1 MVLSAFFYF
10 YVLLFCLYSFCCA
23 TVSSIILLDLL
34 FYCISM
40 TLSAEKVIKGWTHQ
54 LRLPFYIYSSVCR
67 HRSSFFCIKAH
78 ARVFPYFFGI
88 LKYYTQLIVLVR
100 YRSETISLQLLYY
113 IFLCRV
119 FIVYTFLVCGVLS
132 CELVVSGYLVG
143 RTCAVVHNI
152 VFLYIIIIH
161 TSPARS
167 RGIKSTN

>member
-67 HRSSFFCIKAH
+67 HRSSFFVSKH
-78 ARVFPYFFGI
+78 MPEFFHIFWHPQI
-88 LKYYTQLIVLVR
+88 LYSTHCSGK
-100 YRSETISLQLLYY
+100 IS
-113 IFLCRV
+113 F
-119 FIVYTFLVCGVLS
+119 
-132 CELVVSGYLVG
+132 
-143 RTCAVVHNI
+143 
-152 VFLYIIIIH
+152 
-161 TSPARS
+161 
-167 RGIKSTN
+167 